1 MQKEHF
7 RQFQTIFKAG
17 DKAGKVYLLVNGS
30 VGIFLPDNDTK
41 DPNFFIKENEIFG
54 EMGVID
60 DTLRMADARAMEECE
75 LVSLGRD
82 EFEKMLQEHF
92 HSCSHRCSLRA
103 PPPNSET
110 ENKLGLQSPEGSPYS
125 ALMVRKSSFSAL
137 LCMSPMNI
145 PAPE

>member
-75 LVSLGRD
+75 LVSLGKD
-82 EFEKMLQEHF
+82 EFEKMLQESNIF
-92 HSCSHRCSLRA
+92 IRAVIGVLSERLRQIQK
-103 PPPNSET
+103 PKTS
-110 ENKLGLQSPEGSPYS
+110 
-125 ALMVRKSSFSAL
+125 
-137 LCMSPMNI
+137 
-145 PAPE
+145 